1 MGGHNKKEAKGC
13 LRCRAGQGNRFAGED
28 CFPPCPHPH
37 CDSLKVRA
45 IMEVTKIKIT
55 EAEGLHLRTAAD
67 VTNLAGNYKSRILLC
82 RGCRVADT
90 CSIIQVLS
98 LAAEEGSEIAVIA
111 EGPDEQEAIRGISGL
126 FTPERKKVLIVDD
139 EPDILD
145 LLDSTL
151 TRHGYRTAASLDG
164 KDALEKARTFGP
176 DLVILDLMLPGI
188 DGWEVCRLLRNEL
201 RDVPIIILTAR
212 CMPEDRLLG
221 LEAGADDY
229 VTKPCDLKDL
239 LARVERLFEEEGR
252 PSK

>member
-1 MGGHNKKEAKGC
+1 MGRPA
-13 LRCRAGQGNRFAGED
+13 LRVRTFL
-28 CFPPCPHPH
+28 PPCPRPH
-37 CDSLKVRA
+37 CGLLKVRA

-82 RGCRVADT
+82 RGCKVADT

-145 LLDSTL
+145 LLDSTF
-151 TRHGYRTAASLDG
+151 TRHGYRTAAALDG
-164 KDALEKARTFGP
+164 KDAIEKARTFRP
-176 DLVILDLMLPGI
+176 DFVLLDLMLPEI
-188 DGWEVCRLLRNEL
+188 DGWEVCRLLNDEFKGIP
-201 RDVPIIILTAR
+201 VIMLTAK
-212 CMPEDRLLG
+212 CLVEDRLLG
-221 LEAGADDY
+221 LEAGAKDY
-229 VTKPCDLKDL
+229 VTKPIDMREL
-239 LARVERLFEEEGR
+239 LVKVEKLFDANARDNEQA
-252 PSK
+252 